1 VHKLLRFLTIAVL
14 FVTGAALIAGPAE
27 APADSAPVVTSAP
40 IEDERLEAARRIV
53 ATLQLA
59 AQEYRLAFSGGAL
72 VNTAEYEEA
81 RLFVAEARRSSAIL
95 GGAIAAALDRRL
107 AALQQRLDQRMSADS
122 LAAEAAAIERQLT
135 EALGVS
141 LDERPARE
149 PSLANGA
156 RLYQASCQSCHGPG
170 GRGDGVAAA
179 GLDPPPANLT
189 DAATLASS
197 IPLDFYRKITHG
209 VPGTAM
215 LAFGP
220 SLSKE
225 ERWDIVAFVFALT
238 DSTARR
244 GRSGQL
250 AVVFGTVRGTLGT
263 AVAMARAG
271 DREGASAKVLDAY
284 MAFEAVEASLGATD
298 PGIVSRAE
306 RGFTSLRG
314 AAATGDSS
322 AVEEGQAR
330 LLAILGEAEQAMTR
344 GRSGAGLFIES
355 LLLMLREGF
364 EAILVVGAIM
374 AVLLKAGA
382 SHRRA
387 TVRWGVAAAI
397 AASLATAALMEWA
410 LRVTPAQRE
419 ALEGGIM
426 LLAAA
431 TLFYV
436 SYWLV
441 SKVEIAAWTRFVKSH
456 IQKAVESGSGI
467 ALAGVAFLAVYRE
480 GFETILFYKALYV
493 TGGPGS
499 AAPVTTGIVAGLAVL
514 VAVYVGIEKFGLKIP
529 MRPFFAVTGATLA
542 YMAFVFAGNGVK
554 ELQEGG
560 YIGTTIV
567 PGGPRN
573 EFLGVYPTVE
583 TLAVQAAILFAILSA
598 LAWTFIIRPAL
609 SSKDDND
616 PPPSSGSPVSGAA
629 PVRRSGKR
637 RAAAGVDAS

>member
-1 VHKLLRFLTIAVL
+1 MAHASLPP
-14 FVTGAALIAGPAE
+14 AA
-27 APADSAPVVTSAP
+27 
-40 IEDERLEAARRIV
+40 EDARVEAARRIV

-59 AQEYRLAFSGGAL
+59 AQEYRLAWGGGTI
-72 VNTAEYEEA
+72 VNMAEYEEA
-81 RLFVAEARRSSAIL
+81 VLFVGEARRSAAEL
-95 GGAIAAALDRRL
+95 GAPLSTTIIARLTELERRL
-107 AALQQRLDQRMSADS
+107 AGRMPVDS
-122 LAAEAAAIERQLT
+122 LALEATAIERHLT
-135 EALGVS
+135 TSLGVS

-149 PSLANGA
+149 PSLSNGA
-156 RLYQASCQSCHGPG
+156 RLYEASCQSCHGTG
-170 GRGDGVAAA
+170 GKGDGVGAA
-179 GLDPPPANLT
+179 GLNPPPADLT
-189 DAATLASS
+189 DLATLASS
-197 IPLDFYRKITHG
+197 TPLDFYRKITHG

-215 LAFGP
+215 QAYGNA
-220 SLSKE
+220 LSKE
-225 ERWDIVAFVFALT
+225 ERWDIVAHVFALT
-238 DSTARR
+238 DVTARG

-263 AVAMARAG
+263 AMAQASAG
-271 DREGASAKVLDAY
+271 DSAGAAAKVFDAY

-298 PGIVSRAE
+298 PRIVSGTERA
-306 RGFTSLRG
+306 FTAMRL
-314 AAATGDSS
+314 AAASGDSS
-322 AVEEGQAR
+322 IGAR
-330 LLAILGEAEQAMTR
+330 HAELLVQLEDAEQALTR
-344 GRSGAGLFIES
+344 GRSGTGLFIES

-387 TVRWGVAAAI
+387 TVRWGII
-397 AASLATAALMEWA
+397 AAVIASLLTAALLELV

-426 LLAAA
+426 LAAAA

-441 SKVEIAAWTRFVKSH
+441 SKVEIAAWTRFVKGH
-456 IQKAVESGSGI
+456 IVKAVESGSGM

-480 GFETILFYKALYV
+480 GFETVLFYKALYV
-493 TGGPGS
+493 TGGSGS
-499 AAPVTTGIVAGLAVL
+499 AGAVTAGIIVGAALL

-560 YIGTTIV
+560 YIGSTMV

-583 TLAVQAAILFAILSA
+583 SLAVQGFILLAILAA
-598 LAWTFIIRPAL
+598 VVWTFIIKPRTRSATELPNPSPEPPAKPL
-609 SSKDDND
+609 TTV
-616 PPPSSGSPVSGAA
+616 GG
-629 PVRRSGKR
+629 
-637 RAAAGVDAS
+637 